1 MLAAAAAAAA
11 VELRACLLRSATLQW
26 RRATCM
32 ITNLLSCLHHPL
44 LTLTGPR
51 PVLSHPPDLGHGNMQ
66 DWAWKLTKQRLFP
79 VIYQVW
85 SWWMSCGSVCRIIT
99 HTQNASMS
107 LTQCRWRTLTDLP
120 QLLSGDEHL
129 GQPLQLCSLLL
140 HGVPDAVHLSANT
153 EKAQTRGCFAD
164 KPKDI
169 TLVLLLII
177 IKKKQL

>member
-1 MLAAAAAAAA
+1 MG
-11 VELRACLLRSATLQW
+11 Q
-26 RRATCM
+26 
-32 ITNLLSCLHHPL
+32 
-44 LTLTGPR
+44 
-51 PVLSHPPDLGHGNMQ
+51 
-66 DWAWKLTKQRLFP
+66 F
-79 VIYQVW
+79 
-85 SWWMSCGSVCRIIT
+85 T

-177 IKKKQL
+177 IKKTTTITTNAVQQHTGKGRN